1 MTIIN
6 GSRAAVLWVYFA
18 APSSEYCDAMN
29 RADDMA
35 RQTGW
40 AWKRVKEGEGKG
52 EDGKDGGK
60 ELKRVEKEE

>member
-1 MTIIN
+1 
-6 GSRAAVLWVYFA
+6 V
-18 APSSEYCDAMN
+18 N
-29 RADDMA
+29 RANDMA

-40 AWKRVKEGEGKG
+40 AWKRVKKGEGKG